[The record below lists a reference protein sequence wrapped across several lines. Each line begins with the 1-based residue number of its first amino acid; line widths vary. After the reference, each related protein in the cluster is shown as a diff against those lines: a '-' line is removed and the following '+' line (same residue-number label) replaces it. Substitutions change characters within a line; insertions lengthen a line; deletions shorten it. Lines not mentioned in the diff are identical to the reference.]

1 MASEIRND
9 CVGCTAL
16 GLPCRHCYMGRDYRV
31 LICDK
36 CGTEV
41 DMLYIIDNDSEEL
54 CGECAKE
61 KAIEYLSNHN
71 VDIDDL
77 CEYNDIPCEK
87 MNGEDYYD
95 KYCYCDD
102 EE

>member
-9 CVGCTAL
+9 CVGCTAI

-41 DMLYIIDNDSEEL
+41 DMPRKNFAANVPEKRLLNICQVIIWTLMICVNTMISL
-54 CGECAKE
+54 VK
-61 KAIEYLSNHN
+61 K
-71 VDIDDL
+71 
-77 CEYNDIPCEK
+77 
-87 MNGEDYYD
+87 
-95 KYCYCDD
+95 
-102 EE
+102 

>member
-61 KAIEYLSNHN
+61 RLLNICQIIIWTLTICVNTMISLVK
-71 VDIDDL
+71 
-77 CEYNDIPCEK
+77 K
-87 MNGEDYYD
+87 
-95 KYCYCDD
+95 
-102 EE
+102 